1 MKFLI
6 IAIIFCAGI
15 GFGVGLVNV
24 DQMIAEG
31 ADELNIWVSL
41 GTTLLLWPLAMVL
54 YWLGEQL

>member
-15 GFGVGLVNV
+15 GFGVGLMNV